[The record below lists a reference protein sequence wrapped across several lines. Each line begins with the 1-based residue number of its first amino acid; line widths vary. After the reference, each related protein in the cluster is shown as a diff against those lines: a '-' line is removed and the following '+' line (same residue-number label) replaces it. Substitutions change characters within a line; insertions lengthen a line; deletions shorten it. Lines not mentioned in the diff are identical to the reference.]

1 MERCSFSRN
10 GCDNPEATK
19 NSAVGHCNMKDTI
32 SSGLDLL
39 ATGLR
44 PYVKDRAA
52 SMPSDARIL
61 ADIEHGDAQFLLV
74 LMWDRWNDMFRQ
86 DLSFVERSLIS
97 ELRDFRNRWA
107 HQDQMTEQDKYRV
120 LDDIERLL
128 RSIHSDQAVKAAD
141 LRRESLNR
149 LWQAEIGNDN
159 DGRALRII
167 WPFLLCLASAAALC
181 FAFFWFLSTPWNGI
195 LSVLV
200 VLGLFRLAW
209 YQSLRDSVRTAGP
222 KECRDCGKIIY
233 TIQCPYCRPAEP
245 RAEADPAIALSQPL
259 SGLRIVQ
266 KLTGSLE
273 RRRAAAAKAK
283 SK

>member
-1 MERCSFSRN
+1 MR
-10 GCDNPEATK
+10 
-19 NSAVGHCNMKDTI
+19 DTI
-32 SSGLDLL
+32 SIGLDLL

-44 PYVKDRAA
+44 PYVARRAA

-74 LMWDRWNDMFRQ
+74 LMWDRWNEMFRQ

-128 RSIHSDQAVKAAD
+128 RSIHSDQAVKAAA

-149 LWQAEIGNDN
+149 LWLAEIGNDN
-159 DGRALRII
+159 YGRTFRII
-167 WPFLLCLASAAALC
+167 WPFLLCLTSAAALC
-181 FAFFWFLSTPWNGI
+181 FAFFWFLTTPWNGI

-200 VLGLFRLAW
+200 ALGLLRLAW
-209 YQSLRDSVRTAGP
+209 YQSLRDSVRTTGP

-233 TIQCPYCRPAEP
+233 TVKCPYCRPAEL
-245 RAEADPAIALSQPL
+245 RTEADPAHALSKPL

-266 KLTGSLE
+266 RLTGSLQ
-273 RRRAAAAKAK
+273 RRRAAADKTRLK
-283 SK
+283 

>member
-1 MERCSFSRN
+1 
-10 GCDNPEATK
+10 
-19 NSAVGHCNMKDTI
+19 MKDTI
-32 SSGLDLL
+32 SSGLNLL

-44 PYVKDRAA
+44 PYVAERAA
-52 SMPSDARIL
+52 SVSSDPRIL

-74 LMWDRWNDMFRQ
+74 LMWDRWNEMFRQ

-107 HQDQMTEQDKYRV
+107 HQDQLTEQDKYRV
-120 LDDIERLL
+120 MDDIERLL
-128 RSIHSDQAVKAAD
+128 RSINSDQAVKAAD

-159 DGRALRII
+159 EGRTLRIL
-167 WPFLLCLASAAALC
+167 WPFLLCLTSAAALC
-181 FAFFWFLSTPWNGI
+181 FAFFGFLGTPWNGI
-195 LSVLV
+195 LSALV

-233 TIQCPYCRPAEP
+233 TIECPYCRPAELK
-245 RAEADPAIALSQPL
+245 AEAESAIALSQPL
-259 SGLRIVQ
+259 SGLGIVQ
-266 KLTGSLE
+266 RLTGSME
-273 RRRAAAAKAK
+273 RRRSAAANARLK
-283 SK
+283 

>member
-1 MERCSFSRN
+1 
-10 GCDNPEATK
+10 
-19 NSAVGHCNMKDTI
+19 MKDTI

-44 PYVKDRAA
+44 PYVADRAA
-52 SMPSDARIL
+52 SMSCDARIL

-107 HQDQMTEQDKYRV
+107 HQDQMSEQDKYRV

-128 RSIHSDQAVKAAD
+128 RAIHSDQAVKAAD

-149 LWQAEIGNDN
+149 LWQAEIGNEN
-159 DGRALRII
+159 DGRTLRMI
-167 WPFLLCLASAAALC
+167 WPFLLCLSSGAALC
-181 FAFFWFLSTPWNGI
+181 FAFFWFLPTPWNGI

-233 TIQCPYCRPAEP
+233 TIECPYCGPVEP
-245 RAEADPAIALSQPL
+245 RAVADAAVAQSQSL

-266 KLTGSLE
+266 RLTGSLE
-273 RRRAAAAKAK
+273 RRRAAAAKAGLK
-283 SK
+283 

>member
-1 MERCSFSRN
+1 
-10 GCDNPEATK
+10 
-19 NSAVGHCNMKDTI
+19 MKDTI

-44 PYVKDRAA
+44 PYVADRAA
-52 SMPSDARIL
+52 SVSSDARIL
-61 ADIEHGDAQFLLV
+61 VDIKHGDAQFLLV
-74 LMWDRWNDMFRQ
+74 LMWDRWNEMFRQ

-128 RSIHSDQAVKAAD
+128 RSIHSEQAVKAAD

-159 DGRALRII
+159 EGRMLRIL
-167 WPFLLCLASAAALC
+167 WPFLLCLTSAAALC

-233 TIQCPYCRPAEP
+233 TIECPYCRPVEL
-245 RAEADPAIALSQPL
+245 RAEADSAISRSQPL
-259 SGLRIVQ
+259 SALRIV
-266 KLTGSLE
+266 KSLTGSLE
-273 RRRAAAAKAK
+273 RRRAATAKAR

>member
-1 MERCSFSRN
+1 
-10 GCDNPEATK
+10 
-19 NSAVGHCNMKDTI
+19 MKDAI

-39 ATGLR
+39 ANGLR
-44 PYVKDRAA
+44 PYVADRVA
-52 SMPSDARIL
+52 SLPSDPRIL

-74 LMWDRWNDMFRQ
+74 FMWDRWNEMFRQ
-86 DLSFVERSLIS
+86 DLSFVERSLVS

-107 HQDQMTEQDKYRV
+107 HQGQMTEQDKYRV

-159 DGRALRII
+159 DGRTLRIL
-167 WPFLLCLASAAALC
+167 WPFLLCLSSAAALC
-181 FAFFWFLSTPWNGI
+181 FAFFWFLTTPWNGI

-209 YQSLRDSVRTAGP
+209 YQALRDSVRTAGP

-233 TIQCPYCRPAEP
+233 TIECPYCRPAEL
-245 RAEADPAIALSQPL
+245 RAEADSAIALSKSL
-259 SGLRIVQ
+259 SGLRIIQ
-266 KLTGSLE
+266 RLAGPLE
-273 RRRAAAAKAK
+273 HRRAAADKFK
-283 SK
+283 KGVRNQ